1 MGMGNALQAIQSQLI
16 ADIEKSKWCGFVLS
30 VSFHSF
36 TTHCCRST
44 WASQHAAHA
53 RYHEWHARFV
63 YFVIVKRIGQGVK
76 GSERVALV

>member
-30 VSFHSF
+30 VWFT
-36 TTHCCRST
+36 TTHCRRST

-53 RYHEWHARFV
+53 RCHEWHALFV
-63 YFVIVKRIGQGVK
+63 YFVIVKRIGQWAK
-76 GSERVALV
+76 GYGRVALV